1 MVDAELSIELN
12 ELITAPVSAA
22 SMAPRSFGGRMIGIS
37 LIRRSYLTPVE
48 LERHD
53 SRKDD
58 DKSNEELEKGGK
70 KDPLLPLGK
79 TLGTQR
85 SLGDELVHAPVK
97 EVRDPEPSN
106 EHREPRHFGVVPRQ
120 HGVQLVRVRFE
131 KDTNTARDP
140 GGPTQDVEAD
150 HEDEKALRA

>member
-22 SMAPRSFGGRMIGIS
+22 SMAPRSCGGRMIGIS

-58 DKSNEELEKGGK
+58 DKSNEKLEKGSTK
-70 KDPLLPLGK
+70 APLLPLGK
-79 TLGTQR
+79 TLAER

-97 EVRDPEPSN
+97 EVGDPEPSN

-140 GGPTQDVEAD
+140 GGPTQHVEAD